1 MKRIGETSGGT
12 YIVELNKADWRV
24 FARLVAEVAAAMPP
38 EVDSISMASG
48 GALQTIDDKQRELLS
63 QEL

>member
-24 FARLVAEVAAAMPP
+24 FARLVAEVAQAMPP
-38 EVDSISMASG
+38 EVDSIRLESG
-48 GALQTIDDKQRELLS
+48 NAAQTIDDKQRELLS
-63 QEL
+63 QEM